1 MSETDP
7 NPRAGTQFGRYLLQ
21 RLLGRGGMGE
31 VYEAYDTVKDR
42 TVALKLMSQQFNSD
56 DTFRQRMQREAHT
69 AGQLFIDNWTPPTAP
84 ASFIATSNPRTS

>member
-31 VYEAYDTVKDR
+31 VVLDVNACGPQITDQ
-42 TVALKLMSQQFNSD
+42 ASQ
-56 DTFRQRMQREAHT
+56 
-69 AGQLFIDNWTPPTAP
+69 
-84 ASFIATSNPRTS
+84 IATDMAAKVK

>member
-42 TVALKLMSQQFNSD
+42 TVALKLMSHQCY
-56 DTFRQRMQREAHT
+56 AT
-69 AGQLFIDNWTPPTAP
+69 ALTCDYPTK
-84 ASFIATSNPRTS
+84 NRLMG

>member
-31 VYEAYDTVKDR
+31 VYEAYDTCQRVLNAVSNVVLDVNACGPQV
-42 TVALKLMSQQFNSD
+42 TNQASQ
-56 DTFRQRMQREAHT
+56 
-69 AGQLFIDNWTPPTAP
+69 
-84 ASFIATSNPRTS
+84 IATDIAAKVK